1 LSDHIDSTPT
11 LTTVFLT
18 HQFGSAP
25 WAWLFGIC
33 IASATFPVLLT
44 PVQYLINLL
53 ASSVINASV
62 LPPSIIFILVY
73 TPSYA
78 LFASTNLATVIF
90 GVRLRGL
97 FRSSFYRADLRQT
110 PVTRAQIFDSI
121 LAIAIPAALILVF
134 GEIISATLSFI
145 LRNLGNF
152 LRDFRLEYILYP
164 RIVRIE
170 AMAAMR
176 FEFYQTLFAAA
187 STLNAVRVIENA
199 LLLVA
204 GSRRVRRAR
213 GASNS
218 AILRTVRSR
227 CFVIAIH
234 QRGGRPRFHTYL
246 LLPIDICNSPE
257 ARIRHRYAGVRRSL
271 ACTAPLLYFLAVK
284 YVTDAVCCGAAGD

>member
-1 LSDHIDSTPT
+1 M
-11 LTTVFLT
+11 
-18 HQFGSAP
+18 
-25 WAWLFGIC
+25 
-33 IASATFPVLLT
+33 LLT

-187 STLNAVRVIENA
+187 SLNAVRVFEIA
-199 LLLVA
+199 LMLVA
-204 GSRRVRRAR
+204 GVSAFVSAKRIEV
-213 GASNS
+213 
-218 AILRTVRSR
+218 AILRTFLAVFLIAFLNTISTAIHSWVILPLDIAIAKLG
-227 CFVIAIH
+227 FVIDT
-234 QRGGRPRFHTYL
+234 QVF
-246 LLPIDICNSPE
+246 IDF
-257 ARIRHRYAGVRRSL
+257 AF
-271 ACTAPLLYFLAVK
+271 TAPLLYFLTKTLRTRFV
-284 YVTDAVCCGAAGD
+284 AGPLEIEEQG